1 MQDAM
6 GDTFRTEKDAKRVAG
21 NAFYVREKTGI
32 PLSATFNNI
41 WVRPDEKNLDI
52 WIENFKPLYDIG
64 INIVTL
70 PHTSWVATGRIQR
83 AFPDIYIKNTI
94 LREVTKPNEIVSLAS
109 MGFNYI
115 NLDRDI
121 MRDQEALVRIKQAK
135 EYCAKKGNPIKLSL
149 LVNEHCW
156 GGCPIM
162 PEHYQYNSTR

>member
-70 PHTSWVATGRIQR
+70 PHTSWVATG
-83 AFPDIYIKNTI
+83 
-94 LREVTKPNEIVSLAS
+94 
-109 MGFNYI
+109 
-115 NLDRDI
+115 
-121 MRDQEALVRIKQAK
+121 
-135 EYCAKKGNPIKLSL
+135 LSL
-149 LVNEHCW
+149 IH
-156 GGCPIM
+156 I
-162 PEHYQYNSTR
+162 